1 MTDNVHLLSG
11 HENVVFGVQTLENDA
26 LGHENIVFGVQ
37 MPENDAS
44 GHENVV
50 FANIAVIV
58 YICTDMDKERII
70 LGIDPG
76 TQLLGFGVI
85 RVHGKKAEYVDM
97 GVLDLRKDPDAYTKL
112 QSIYECISEVCKS
125 YRPSE
130 LAIESPFYGKNAQ
143 VVLKLGRAQ
152 GAAILAAKEYG
163 VASVTEYAPRKAKEA
178 IVGNGAASKEQVQL
192 MLEKTLGVKLE
203 SRHLDATDAL
213 AIALCHHYETSSPL
227 ASVKGKGGWEQFIKD
242 NPDRVK

>member
-1 MTDNVHLLSG
+1 M
-11 HENVVFGVQTLENDA
+11 E
-26 LGHENIVFGVQ
+26 
-37 MPENDAS
+37 
-44 GHENVV
+44 
-50 FANIAVIV
+50 
-58 YICTDMDKERII
+58 KERII

-76 TQLLGFGVI
+76 TQLLGFGIV
-85 RVHGKKAEYVDM
+85 RAVGKKAEYVDM
-97 GVLDLRKDPDAYTKL
+97 GVLDLRKEADAYAKL
-112 QSIYECISEVCKS
+112 QAIYECIGEVCKN
-125 YRPSE
+125 YHPTE

-163 VASVTEYAPRKAKEA
+163 VQQVTEYAPRKAKEA

-213 AIALCHHYETSSPL
+213 AIALCHHFESSSPI
-227 ASVKGKGGWEQFIKD
+227 AAAKGKGGWEQFLKEHPERISK
-242 NPDRVK
+242 